1 MFEFTGVTW
10 CPFLTLLVQAKLD
23 NILAYLFL
31 VVVVIIVVVV
41 VAVAVAVAV
50 VAAAAAVVVTYK
62 CTSSN
67 QRHRTGNN
75 EIHVTLCDR

>member
-1 MFEFTGVTW
+1 MFEFTGGTW
-10 CPFLTLLVQAKLD
+10 CPFLTQLVQAKLD

-31 VVVVIIVVVV
+31 VVLVVIVV

-50 VAAAAAVVVTYK
+50 VAAAAAVVVAYK